1 MPMLASR
8 RGFTLVE
15 LLIAVVIGLI
25 VISAAMTF
33 TVNTMRNVTATE
45 LREGVTR
52 GARFMGMS
60 LERDF
65 QTTGVGIESTNSY
78 GSLLVRGD
86 TVVILSVPFDPA
98 MSPPYSLIPP
108 PAATSPLPPGGTC
121 GATCLDLRKAADS
134 SFNIQP
140 GDVARL
146 QVDGERRL
154 ILVQSITHSDT
165 AVTLDFAPYPEILLH
180 PAALSGGL
188 QLDPA
193 GTFVQKVAPIAYWVA
208 GDTLMRATRLNPDG
222 SLAGEAMAEGVQSW
236 EVTVIFEDG
245 DELDQPDTSDG
256 DVSNDFDD
264 LLGVR
269 IRTTV
274 AADRTNRHVNAGAL
288 YTKSYDWRYT
298 PRNLMYERNRR

>member
-1 MPMLASR
+1 MPTLQSR

-15 LLIAVVIGLI
+15 LLIAVTVGLI

-33 TVNTMRNVTATE
+33 TVNTMRSITATE

-65 QTTGVGIESTNSY
+65 QTTGVGIESTNAY

-86 TVVILSVPFDPA
+86 TVVILSVPFDPTMA
-98 MSPPYSLIPP
+98 PPYSLIPP
-108 PAATSPLPPGGTC
+108 PAATNPLPPGGTC
-121 GATCLDLRKAADS
+121 GATCLDLMKAADS
-134 SFNIQP
+134 SFNIQV

-154 ILVQSITHSDT
+154 ILVQSVTHSDT

-180 PAALSGGL
+180 SSGFSGGL
-188 QLDPA
+188 QLDPS
-193 GTFVQKVAPIAYWVA
+193 GTFVQKLSPIAYWVA
-208 GDTLMRATRLNPDG
+208 GDTLMRATRVNPDG
-222 SLAGEAMAEGVQSW
+222 SLKGEVIAEGVQTW
-236 EVTVIFEDG
+236 EVTVAFEDG
-245 DELDQPDTSDG
+245 DELDAPDASDG
-256 DVSNDFDD
+256 DVTNDYDD
-264 LLGVR
+264 ILGVR
-269 IRTTV
+269 IQAAV
-274 AADRTNRHVNAGAL
+274 AADRTNRHVNAGSL
-288 YTKSYDWRYT
+288 YVKSYDWRYT